1 MSYLAPKRNRIAML
15 EFLVQHS
22 IFVVLII
29 ALVVWTGVFWYL
41 FRLDRKLSE
50 LERIVAEK
58 EKNER
63 DAI

>member
-1 MSYLAPKRNRIAML
+1 ML